1 MHDAETRALRRA
13 ALLLVLV
20 SAIRWGW
27 SRWSGPPPA
36 GGESVL
42 PELLSASHEAKE
54 RERQRGEPLAE
65 GERIDPNRADEI
77 QLDRLPGVGAATAG
91 AIVAARDSG
100 TVFRRPNDLLAVR
113 GIGPATLVGMRDA
126 LDLRSPPAAGRPPP
140 ASGRR
145 LPSAAERYPRAEPAA
160 SPDGGRPGALVDLNR
175 AGAQELQGLPGVGP
189 ALAERILA
197 ARRERLFTSVEDLV
211 RVRGIGPATLEQLRP
226 YATIGRSP

>member
-27 SRWSGPPPA
+27 SQWSGPPPA

-42 PELLSASHEAKE
+42 PELLSASHEASE
-54 RERQRGEPLAE
+54 RERLRGEPLAE

-100 TVFRRPNDLLAVR
+100 TVFRRPNDLLVVR
-113 GIGPATLVGMRDA
+113 GIGPATLAGMRDA
-126 LDLRSPPAAGRPPP
+126 LDLRSPPV
-140 ASGRR
+140 SGRR
-145 LPSAAERYPRAEPAA
+145 LPSAAARHPRAGPAA
-160 SPDGGRPGALVDLNR
+160 SPEGGWPGALVDLNR

-211 RVRGIGPATLEQLRP
+211 RVRGIGPATLDEMRP